1 MAKSI
6 TLNSET
12 SFKATDN
19 GLSKILFDF
28 QKNFTSTITSES
40 VQYGEVTIPTTGLI
54 TLNLASPGSGY
65 FLYVENIEDEDD
77 SQVQVFNGSASFSTL
92 KEGEFLFVKLRTGLD
107 IKLRLNTDE
116 GQATCKYFLIE
127 F

>member
-6 TLNSET
+6 TLNST
-12 SFKATDN
+12 TAFKATDN

-28 QKNFTSTITSES
+28 QKNFTNTVDSDS
-40 VQYGEVTIPTTGLI
+40 VQYGEITIPTVSLI
-54 TLNLASPGSGY
+54 TLNLATPGAGV

-77 SQVQVFNGSASFSTL
+77 SEVQVHYGSVTFATL
-92 KEGEFLFVKLRTGLD
+92 RQGEFLFVKLRTRDD
-107 IKLRLNTDE
+107 IKLRLNNDA

>member
-6 TLNSET
+6 TLNSTT

-19 GLSKILFDF
+19 GLSQILFDF
-28 QKNFTSTITSES
+28 QKNFTNTVTSDS
-40 VQYGEVTIPTTGLI
+40 VQYGEVTIPTVSLI
-54 TLNLASPGSGY
+54 TLNLASPGTGY

-77 SQVQVFNGSASFSTL
+77 SQVQVHYGSVSFSTL
-92 KEGEFLFVKLRTGLD
+92 KEGEFLFVKLRTGDD

>member
-6 TLNSET
+6 TLNSTT

-19 GLSKILFDF
+19 GLSQILFDF
-28 QKNFTSTITSES
+28 QKNFTNTVTSDS
-40 VQYGEVTIPTTGLI
+40 VQYGEVTIPTVSLI
-54 TLNLASPGSGY
+54 TLNLASPGTGC

-77 SQVQVFNGSASFSTL
+77 SQVQVHYGSVSFSTL
-92 KEGEFLFVKLRTGLD
+92 KEGEFLFVKLRTGDD

>member
-6 TLNSET
+6 TLNSTT
-12 SFKATDN
+12 SFKSTDN
-19 GLSKILFDF
+19 GLNKILFDF
-28 QKNFTSTITSES
+28 QKNFTNTINSES
-40 VQYGEVTIPTTGLI
+40 VQYGEVTLFTTGLT
-54 TLNLASPGSGY
+54 TLNLAAPGAGY

-77 SQVQVFNGSASFSTL
+77 SQVTVVNGSVAFSTL
-92 KEGEFLFVKLRTGLD
+92 EQGEFLFVKLRTGND
-107 IKLRLNTDE
+107 IKLRLNTDL

>member
-6 TLNSET
+6 TLNSTT

-28 QKNFTSTITSES
+28 QKNFTNTVDSDS
-40 VQYGEVTIPTTGLI
+40 VQYGEVTIPTVSLI
-54 TLNLASPGSGY
+54 TLNLASPGAGV

-77 SQVQVFNGSASFSTL
+77 SEVQVHYGSVTFATL
-92 KEGEFLFVKLRTGLD
+92 QQGEFLFVKLRTTDD
-107 IKLRLNTDE
+107 IKLRLNNDN

>member
-6 TLNSET
+6 TLKSTT
-12 SFKATDN
+12 SFKSTDN
-19 GLSKILFDF
+19 GLNKILFDF
-28 QKNFTSTITSES
+28 QKDFTNTITSQS
-40 VQYGEVTIPTTGLI
+40 VQYGEVTVFTTGLV
-54 TLNLASPGSGY
+54 TLNLASPSAGF

-77 SQVQVFNGSASFSTL
+77 SQVTINYGSVSFSTL
-92 KEGEFLFVKLRTGLD
+92 EEGEFLFVKLRTGDD
-107 IKLRLNTDE
+107 IKLKLNNDN